1 MNFNAVAAAPAA
13 SVPHHATV
21 GDIAEPGSVRTQLAR
36 SFSRAVR
43 SFRSEQPLS
52 EDQMRQVAPSIFA
65 ADKHASRSERYT
77 YIPTIDILRGLRRE
91 GFEAFMVA
99 QGGSR
104 VPGKAEYTKHLI
116 RLRHQGGHGQVVNS
130 RAEAPEIILINSH
143 DGASSYQMIAGLL
156 RHVCMNGLVVGSN
169 IQDVRI
175 PHKGHARDQVV
186 EGAFRVLEQ
195 FEQVD
200 ASVAEMKALP
210 LKPAEERAFATGALA
225 LRFGERGEGQAPL
238 PVTVEQVTAPRRAED
253 VGTDLWRGFQ
263 RVQEALLRG
272 GVPGRGATGQRITT
286 RPVQNIDRG
295 VSLNR
300 ALWVLAEEMRKLK
313 T

>member
-1 MNFNAVAAAPAA
+1 MNLTVSSSALPSASDTPVTRARLARNFN
-13 SVPHHATV
+13 HA
-21 GDIAEPGSVRTQLAR
+21 VRTLR
-36 SFSRAVR
+36 S
-43 SFRSEQPLS
+43 QTPLG

-65 ADKHASRSERYT
+65 SDKHASRSQRYT
-77 YIPTIDILRGLRRE
+77 YIPTIDILRGLRAE

-99 QGGSR
+99 QGHSR

-116 RLRHQGGHGQVVNS
+116 RLRHRAQTVES

-143 DGASSYQMIAGLL
+143 DGASSYQMLAGLL
-156 RHVCMNGLVVGSN
+156 RFACLNGLVVGRD
-169 IQDVRI
+169 IQDIRL
-175 PHKGHARDQVV
+175 PHKGNARDLVV
-186 EGAFRVLEQ
+186 EGAFRVLER

-200 ASVAEMKALP
+200 ESVAAMKAITLQ
-210 LKPAEERAFATGALA
+210 PAEERAFATAAMA
-225 LRFGERGEGQAPL
+225 LRFGERNEDAPM

-253 VGTDLWRGFQ
+253 VGSDLWRGFQ
-263 RVQEALLRG
+263 RIQESLVRG
-272 GVPGRGATGQRITT
+272 GLSGRSARGQRLTT

-313 T
+313 A